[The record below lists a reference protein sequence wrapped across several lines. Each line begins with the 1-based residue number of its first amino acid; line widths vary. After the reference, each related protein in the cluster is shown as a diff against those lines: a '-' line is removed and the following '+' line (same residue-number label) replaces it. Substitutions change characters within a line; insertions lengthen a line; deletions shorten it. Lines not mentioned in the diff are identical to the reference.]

1 MGVNF
6 GHSGLMTRSKLS
18 EMTLMLKQGR
28 HIYGVDYV
36 VSLLRAKENPYVFM
50 VLCMNLVTGEEY
62 ALELHES
69 DIFQITEGDMGMLE
83 DAEPH

>member
-1 MGVNF
+1 
-6 GHSGLMTRSKLS
+6 
-18 EMTLMLKQGR
+18 MTLMLKQGR
-28 HIYGVDYV
+28 HIYGADYV

>member
-1 MGVNF
+1 
-6 GHSGLMTRSKLS
+6 
-18 EMTLMLKQGR
+18 MTLMLKQGR